1 MANNTAVE
9 ARKIISDVRKGV
21 FSPVYVLMG
30 PESYYID
37 LIVENIEKHA
47 VAEDD
52 RDFNCSVF
60 YGNDADIDYVIA
72 AAQQFPVMAERKLVI
87 LKEAQSMVQ
96 AKVKLEKFAS
106 YFARPNQSTVF
117 VLAFKGDS
125 LNATSKLIKGAK
137 EGGAVIFKSEA
148 VKDWQVPGCIRDY
161 CQQHKISIDDKAVSL
176 LADYIGLPL
185 SKLYGELN
193 KLISVKGAGN
203 GRIDCDDIEKNIGIS
218 KEYNN
223 FEFLDSLR
231 NKDYPKAMRIIKH
244 FAANKNKNSTVPL
257 TGLMYNF
264 YSDLVISH
272 YLPDKSEAAIQQYFG
287 LRAKPQLQGFM
298 TAMRNYNARQAVNA
312 IHYLRDFD
320 LRSKGRDS
328 YFAEHDL
335 LAELVF
341 KLFT

>member
-9 ARKIISDVRKGV
+9 ARKIISDIRKGELA
-21 FSPVYVLMG
+21 PAYVLMG

-37 LIVENIEKHA
+37 LIMENIEKY
-47 VAEDD
+47 VIPEED
-52 RDFNCSVF
+52 RDFNFNVF
-60 YGNDADIDYVIA
+60 YGNDADIDYVVGV
-72 AAQQFPVMAERKLVI
+72 AQQFPVMAGRKLVI

-96 AKVKLEKFAS
+96 AKVRLEKFAS
-106 YFARPNQSTVF
+106 YMARPNQTTVF
-117 VLAFKGDS
+117 VLAFKGDM
-125 LNATSKLIKGAK
+125 LNATSKLIKGAR
-137 EGGAVIFKSEA
+137 EGGAVIFRSESPR
-148 VKDWQVPGCIRDY
+148 DWEIQGCIREY
-161 CQQHKISIDDKAVSL
+161 CQQQKVGIDEKAVAL

-193 KLISVKGAGN
+193 KLISVKGKGDGKIN
-203 GRIDCDDIEKNIGIS
+203 CDDIERNIGIS

-231 NKDYPKAMRIIKH
+231 TKDYPKAMRIIRH

-257 TGLMYNF
+257 TGLMFNF
-264 YSDLVISH
+264 YSDLVIAH
-272 YLPDKSEAAIQQYFG
+272 YLPDKSENAIKQYFG
-287 LRAKPQLQGFM
+287 FKAQIQVRNFM
-298 TAMRNYNARQAVNA
+298 AALKSYTPMQAVNA

-341 KLFT
+341 RLFT